1 VHGWSSLEDADALLD
16 TPARH
21 HGQVTAAPEFSDDAR
36 QQGGN
41 RDSQARV
48 SIECS
53 AAIFMRE
60 RHNRNYPVLE
70 NMWLQ
75 NAFRASER
83 ATWIV
88 LAVILLVALSGLLA
102 HGPLSKS
109 TVTDGGLS
117 LTYERFQ
124 RVTALARF
132 NARILVSYGDE
143 ASLRRAR
150 ISEEDGL
157 ERMDEIKF
165 AIFEASG
172 RISIIPKR
180 NIVTSEDG
188 SAPGGD

>member
-48 SIECS
+48 SIECG

>member
-1 VHGWSSLEDADALLD
+1 
-16 TPARH
+16 
-21 HGQVTAAPEFSDDAR
+21 
-36 QQGGN
+36 
-41 RDSQARV
+41 
-48 SIECS
+48 
-53 AAIFMRE
+53 MRE

-75 NAFRASER
+75 NAFWGSER

-124 RVTALARF
+124 RVTALPRF

>member
-1 VHGWSSLEDADALLD
+1 
-16 TPARH
+16 
-21 HGQVTAAPEFSDDAR
+21 
-36 QQGGN
+36 
-41 RDSQARV
+41 
-48 SIECS
+48 
-53 AAIFMRE
+53 MRE

>member
-1 VHGWSSLEDADALLD
+1 
-16 TPARH
+16 
-21 HGQVTAAPEFSDDAR
+21 
-36 QQGGN
+36 
-41 RDSQARV
+41 
-48 SIECS
+48 
-53 AAIFMRE
+53 MRE

-75 NAFRASER
+75 NAFWASER

-117 LTYERFQ
+117 LTYERFR

-150 ISEEDGL
+150 ISEEDVLEAARRAHGL
-157 ERMDEIKF
+157 ERMDEMKF

-180 NIVTSEDG
+180 NVVPGEDG

>member
-1 VHGWSSLEDADALLD
+1 
-16 TPARH
+16 
-21 HGQVTAAPEFSDDAR
+21 
-36 QQGGN
+36 
-41 RDSQARV
+41 
-48 SIECS
+48 
-53 AAIFMRE
+53 MRE

-75 NAFRASER
+75 NAFWGSER